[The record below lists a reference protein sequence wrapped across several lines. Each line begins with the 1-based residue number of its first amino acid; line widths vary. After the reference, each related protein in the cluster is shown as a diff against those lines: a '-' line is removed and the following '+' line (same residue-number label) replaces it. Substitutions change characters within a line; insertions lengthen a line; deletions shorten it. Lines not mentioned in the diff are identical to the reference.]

1 MKRILGLDLGTKT
14 IGIALTDELGIAAHG
29 YETFRFEEFN
39 YKKAREHVIELCEK
53 FDINEIALGIPYYAS
68 GDLSPRAKSCLR
80 FKDDLLKLN
89 PNLKI
94 EMIDESYSTIEADE
108 LLKEQNLSYYKRK
121 EIIDEMASVV
131 ILNRYLSQKEAKNVT
146 RR

>member
-14 IGIALTDELGIAAHG
+14 LGIALTDELGLAAHG

-39 YKKAREHVIELCEK
+39 YKKAREHVIELCNK
-53 FDINEIALGIPYYAS
+53 FDIEEIALGIPYYAS
-68 GDLSPRAKSCLR
+68 GDISPRAESCLR

-89 PNLKI
+89 SNLKI
-94 EMIDESYSTIEADE
+94 SMIDESYSTIEADE
-108 LLKEQNLSYYKRK
+108 MLKEQNLSYNKRK

-131 ILNRYLSQKEAKNVT
+131 ILNRYLSSKGGK
-146 RR
+146 

>member
-1 MKRILGLDLGTKT
+1 MKKVLGLDLGTKT
-14 IGIALTDELGIAAHG
+14 IGIAMSDELLIAHG

-39 YKKAREHVIELCEK
+39 YKKAREHVIELCQKYGIE
-53 FDINEIALGIPYYAS
+53 EIALGIPYYAS
-68 GDLSPRAKSCLR
+68 GDISPRAASCLR

-121 EIIDEMASVV
+121 EIIDEMAALV
-131 ILNRYLSQKEAKNVT
+131 ILNRYLTKKGVK
-146 RR
+146 

>member
-14 IGIALTDELGIAAHG
+14 IGIAMSDELGIAAHG

-39 YKKAREHVIELCEK
+39 YKKAREHVIELCQK
-53 FDINEIALGIPYYAS
+53 YDIEEIALGIPYYAS
-68 GDLSPRAKSCLR
+68 GDISPRAESCIR
-80 FKDDLLKLN
+80 FKNDLLKLN

-94 EMIDESYSTIEADE
+94 ELVDESYSTIEADE

-131 ILNRYLSQKEAKNVT
+131 ILNRYLTKKEAKNVT
-146 RR
+146 R

>member
-14 IGIALTDELGIAAHG
+14 LGIALSDELGLAAHG

-39 YKKAREHVIELCEK
+39 YKKAREHVIELCQK
-53 FDINEIALGIPYYAS
+53 FDVEEIALGIPYYAS

-94 EMIDESYSTIEADE
+94 AMIDESYSTIEAD
-108 LLKEQNLSYYKRK
+108 

-131 ILNRYLSQKEAKNVT
+131 ILNRYMSQKGGK
-146 RR
+146 

>member
-14 IGIALTDELGIAAHG
+14 LGIAMTDELGLAAHG

-39 YKKAREHVIELCEK
+39 YKKAREHVVELCQK
-53 FDINEIALGIPYYAS
+53 YDIEEVALGIPYYAS
-68 GDLSPRAKSCLR
+68 GDISPRAQSCLR

-89 PNLKI
+89 PALKI

-108 LLKEQNLSYYKRK
+108 MLKETNLSYYKRK
-121 EIIDEMASVV
+121 EIIDEMAAVV
-131 ILNRYLSQKEAKNVT
+131 ILKRYLAKKENNNVT
-146 RR
+146 R

>member
-14 IGIALTDELGIAAHG
+14 LGIAMSDELGIAAHG

-39 YKKAREHVIELCEK
+39 YKKAREYVVELCKK
-53 FDINEIALGIPYYAS
+53 FDIDEIALGIPYYAS

-80 FKDDLLKLN
+80 FKDDLLALN

-94 EMIDESYSTIEADE
+94 TMIDESYSTIEADE

-131 ILNRYLSQKEAKNVT
+131 ILNRYMSQKGGE
-146 RR
+146 

>member
-14 IGIALTDELGIAAHG
+14 IGIAMTDELGLAAHG

-39 YKKAREHVIELCEK
+39 YKKAREHVIELCKK
-53 FDINEIALGIPYYAS
+53 FDIEEVALGIPYYAS
-68 GDLSPRAKSCLR
+68 GDISPRAESCLR

-94 EMIDESYSTIEADE
+94 TMIDESYSTIEADE

-121 EIIDEMASVV
+121 EIIDEMAALV
-131 ILNRYLSQKEAKNVT
+131 ILNRYLAKGDK
-146 RR
+146 

>member
-14 IGIALTDELGIAAHG
+14 VGIASTDELGIAAHG

-39 YKKAREHVIELCEK
+39 YKKAREHIIELCQKLDVE
-53 FDINEIALGIPYYAS
+53 EIALGIPYYAS
-68 GDLSPRAKSCLR
+68 GDISPRAQSCLR
-80 FKDDLLKLN
+80 FKDDLLELN

-94 EMIDESYSTIEADE
+94 TMIDESYSTIEADK

-121 EIIDEMASVV
+121 EIIDEMAAVV
-131 ILNRYLSQKEAKNVT
+131 ILNRYLAQKGGK
-146 RR
+146 

>member
-14 IGIALTDELGIAAHG
+14 IGIAMTDELGLAAHG

-39 YKKAREHVIELCEK
+39 YKEAREHVIELCNK
-53 FDINEIALGIPYYAS
+53 FDIEEVALGIPYYAS
-68 GDLSPRAKSCLR
+68 GDISPRAESCLR

-94 EMIDESYSTIEADE
+94 TMIDESYSTIEADE

-121 EIIDEMASVV
+121 EIIDEMAAVV
-131 ILNRYLSQKEAKNVT
+131 ILNRYLAKGEK
-146 RR
+146 

>member
-14 IGIALTDELGIAAHG
+14 LGIAMTDELGIAPHG

-39 YKKAREHVIELCEK
+39 YKKAREHVVEICQKYDIEEV
-53 FDINEIALGIPYYAS
+53 ALGIPYYAS
-68 GDLSPRAKSCLR
+68 GDISPRAQSCLR

-108 LLKEQNLSYYKRK
+108 MLKETNLSYYKRK
-121 EIIDEMASVV
+121 EIIDEMAAVV
-131 ILNRYLSQKEAKNVT
+131 ILKRYLAKKENNNVT
-146 RR
+146 R

>member
-14 IGIALTDELGIAAHG
+14 IGIAMTDELGIAAHG

-39 YKKAREHVIELCEK
+39 YKKAREHVIELCNQFGIE
-53 FDINEIALGIPYYAS
+53 EIALGIPYYAS
-68 GDLSPRAKSCLR
+68 GDLSPRAQSCMR

-89 PNLKI
+89 PTLRI
-94 EMIDESYSTIEADE
+94 ELIDESYSTIEADE

-131 ILNRYLSQKEAKNVT
+131 ILNRYLQTKGDK
-146 RR
+146 